1 MKVLILSNSIG
12 GLFHFRREL
21 VEELIKLKHDVF
33 ISAPQSSIV
42 ENFKEMGC
50 HFIKTDISRHGTNP
64 FTDLRLLMK
73 YMSIINDVRPDIVL
87 TYTIKPNIY
96 GGIACQIKHVPY
108 LANITGL
115 GTSIANGGLLSRITL
130 FLYKKGLQG
139 AKCVFFQNVTN
150 QQVFLEKNLVV
161 KERTQLIPGSGVNL
175 DHFTFEEYPSDGEG
189 IRFLFIG
196 RIMRDKGI
204 GELLEATKK
213 IKNTFPKVAV
223 DILGGFD
230 GAYEKIIQKAVDDG
244 LVVYHGFQ
252 TDVRPFIR
260 QAHCMVLPSYHE
272 GMANVLL
279 EGSASGRPVI
289 ATDVPGCR
297 ETYEDGVTGL
307 SCKAK
312 DADSLYEAMMKF
324 VQLDN
329 ARRAEM
335 GRKARERVEKLF
347 SRRIVIQK
355 YLEML

>member
-1 MKVLILSNSIG
+1 MKILILSNSIG
-12 GLFHFRREL
+12 GLYRFRREL
-21 VEELIKLKHDVF
+21 LEELVNLKHEVT
-33 ISAPQSSIV
+33 ISAPQGRSV
-42 ENFKEMGC
+42 EYFEGVGC
-50 HFIKTDISRHGTNP
+50 RFIKTDIARHGMNP
-64 FTDLRLLMK
+64 FTDLMLLKK

-115 GTSIANGGLLSRITL
+115 GTSIANGGLLSRIAL
-130 FLYKKGLQG
+130 FMYKKGLQG
-139 AKCVFFQNVTN
+139 AKCIFFQNATN
-150 QQVFLEKNLVV
+150 QQLFLEKKLVD
-161 KERTQLIPGSGVNL
+161 KAKTQLIPGSGVNL
-175 DHFTFEEYPSDGEG
+175 DQFTFEEYPSDEDG

-204 GELLEATKK
+204 GEFLEATRR
-213 IKNTFPKVAV
+213 IKSELPKVEV
-223 DILGGFD
+223 DVVGAFD
-230 GAYEKIIQKAVDDG
+230 GAYEATMHKAVDEG
-244 LVVYHGFQ
+244 VVVYHGSQ
-252 TDVRPFIR
+252 KDVRPFYKNC
-260 QAHCMVLPSYHE
+260 HCVVLPSYHE

-324 VQLDN
+324 IQLDN